1 VVGLRHHA
9 GVRRPGSADEAGE
22 EEGSLTHTR
31 EHDTAERVA
40 ARAGGW
46 LARLLGRGRSTGG
59 SAERLR
65 AAFRQRYNHF
75 KLLLQAN
82 TEALEVMAEIET
94 ALRAGPPFGMAF
106 VRRTCTTASVSVHR
120 VVRSLRELAPRR
132 YRALEGRLRAIQ
144 EQLRAALE
152 AAPAAGEEL
161 VLPLATVDAARL
173 EQAGHKMAWLGEAS
187 KRLGVRVPPGFVV
200 TTAAFRRFL
209 EEGATKPEIDG
220 RLQAAD
226 LDDPVSLLQLSSGIQ
241 QLVVAARVPPDLEHA
256 ILEAYTHLEVE
267 AGEAVRL
274 SVRSSALGEDAA
286 GASFAGQFRSELNV
300 HPEHLIQVYKEVVAS
315 AYGVPAITYRL
326 HRGLR
331 EEDVP
336 MAVGCLAMV
345 DAAAGG
351 VAYSA
356 SPLAGASDAVLI
368 TATPGLPK
376 LVVDGATPCD
386 TFRVARGERL
396 EVVERTVARKSLRLA
411 CDPEEGLARVELG
424 PEEATAPAIDDAE
437 ALAVAG
443 LALRLEEAQGR
454 PVDVEW
460 AFTRERRLV
469 LLQCRPMLRVP
480 EVVRPKPPAA
490 EPLLAGGVTASP
502 GAGSGEVAIV
512 RNQADL
518 LRFPRRAVLVAAQA
532 APSWASLLGR
542 AAAVVTEQGSA
553 TSHLASVA
561 REFGVPAVFG
571 MDGALARLRD
581 GDLVTV
587 DADGRAA
594 YSGRMEALLTA
605 PSRPPAPAIGTP
617 VHQVLAAAARLVL
630 PLNLLDPAAP
640 EFRPQSCRTLHDVT
654 RFCHEKAVEEMF
666 RFGVEH
672 RFPERSSKRLVTDV
686 PMQMWVLDLED
697 GFREEVPG
705 PEVRLETIVSI
716 PMRALWEGMSAA
728 PWAGPPP
735 VDPRGLLSV
744 LFQATL
750 NPDLDPASASRYSER
765 NYFLISR
772 HYCSLQSRFGFH
784 FCTVEALVGERPSE
798 NYVSFSFKGGAADE
812 GRRALRARMVGSILE
827 RHGFRTETLGDSL
840 RARTE
845 GYEQGETCERLKVVG
860 YLVVHTRQ
868 LDMIMANDAAV
879 AECRARLDRGIDSL
893 LGGRPA
899 AG

>member
-1 VVGLRHHA
+1 
-9 GVRRPGSADEAGE
+9 
-22 EEGSLTHTR
+22 
-31 EHDTAERVA
+31 
-40 ARAGGW
+40 
-46 LARLLGRGRSTGG
+46 
-59 SAERLR
+59 
-65 AAFRQRYNHF
+65 
-75 KLLLQAN
+75 
-82 TEALEVMAEIET
+82 MAEIET
-94 ALRAGPPFGMAF
+94 ALRAGQPFGMAF
-106 VRRTCTTASVSVHR
+106 VRRVCTSASVSVHR
-120 VVRSLRELAPRR
+120 VVRNLRALAPRR
-132 YRALEGRLRAIQ
+132 YGALEGRLRAIQ

-152 AAPAAGEEL
+152 SAPAAVGEL
-161 VLPLATVDAARL
+161 VLPLAAVDATSL
-173 EQAGHKMAWLGEAS
+173 GKAGNKMAWLGEAS
-187 KRLGVRVPPGFVV
+187 SRLGAHVPPGFVV
-200 TTAAFRRFL
+200 TTAAFRRL
-209 EEGATKPEIDG
+209 LDDGGTKAEIDR

-226 LDDPVSLLQLSSGIQ
+226 VDDPISLFQLSSGIQ
-241 QLVVAARVPPDLEHA
+241 QLVAAARVPSDLERA
-256 ILEAYTHLEVE
+256 ILEAYAGLEAE
-267 AGEAVRL
+267 AGKGARL
-274 SVRSSALGEDAA
+274 SVRSSALGEDAP

-300 HPEHLIQVYKEVVAS
+300 RPEHLVQAYKEIVAS

-326 HRGLR
+326 QRGLR

-356 SPLAGASDAVLI
+356 SPLAEASDEVLI
-368 TATPGLPK
+368 AATPGLPK

-396 EVVERTVARKSLRLA
+396 EVVERAIVRKPLRLA
-411 CDPEEGLARVELG
+411 CDPEEGLTRVELG
-424 PEEATAPAIDDAE
+424 PEEATAPAISDAE
-437 ALAVAG
+437 AVAVAE
-443 LALRLEEAQGR
+443 LALRLEESHGR

-469 LLQCRPMLRVP
+469 LLQCRPVLQLAP
-480 EVVRPKPPAA
+480 CRPAPRPPGV
-490 EPLLAGGVTASP
+490 EPLLAGGATASP
-502 GAGSGEVAIV
+502 GAGSGPVAVV

-518 LRFPRRAVLVAAQA
+518 LRFPDRAVLVAAQA
-532 APSWASLLGR
+532 LPSWASLLAR
-542 AAAVVTEQGSA
+542 AAAVVTEQGSV

-571 MDGALARLRD
+571 LAGALARLRE

-587 DADGRAA
+587 DADGRTV
-594 YSGRMEALLTA
+594 YPGRVEALLVA
-605 PSRPPAPAIGTP
+605 PPRPPGPATGTP
-617 VHQVLAAAARLVL
+617 VHEVLAAAARLIL

-654 RFCHEKAVEEMF
+654 RFCHEKAVLEMF

-672 RFPERSSKRLVTDV
+672 RFPERSSKRLVADV

-705 PEVRLETIVSI
+705 PEVRLEAIASI
-716 PMRALWEGMSAA
+716 PMRALWEGMSAV

-735 VDPRGLLSV
+735 VDARGLLSV

-750 NPDLDPASASRYSER
+750 NPDLDPASTSRYAER
-765 NYFLISR
+765 NYFLVSR

-784 FCTVEALVGERPSE
+784 FSTVEALVGERPSE

-812 GRRALRARMVGSILE
+812 KRRALRVLLVSSILE
-827 RHGFRTETLGDSL
+827 RRGFRTETLGDSL

-845 GYEQGETCERLKVVG
+845 GYDQDETCERLRVVG

-868 LDMIMANDAAV
+868 VDMIMANDAAV
-879 AECRARLDRGIDSL
+879 AECRARLDREIDSL
-893 LGGRPA
+893 VGRRPA
-899 AG
+899 AE